1 MALGSGVLG
10 NVRSKIRE
18 KITGE
23 VRYQRPLSLDPWS
36 TGAGTNWRSGTV
48 WISMKPKKIIDQFSK
63 GAGRISTIDLN
74 TEFLFLAPLN
84 LNENI
89 VHHWEAYESVAS
101 RLAQKARSA
110 VKLAQEGSALYKAA
124 TEEYK
129 SGKVKQLFNKS
140 GGSEG
145 LSVESVATKVYNK
158 APDHT
163 IPKFKI
169 DTPLYYANSD
179 RRQLVLEF
187 VLFNEVAANPL
198 KPEEILMNPIK
209 EMMRYSCPEIKQG
222 IQIDFPYMWEVKTVP
237 NDFINYPTCAL
248 IAVQPTWNS
257 PYIDHLP
264 SSVNLQL
271 TFQDLSPLY
280 ASTIEKGSII
290 NVISNQQ
297 KTGTPANLNSKSAN
311 ALRLAGKTA
320 ALTKRSP
327 KINRINRYTPNF

>member
-1 MALGSGVLG
+1 MLGSGVLG

-36 TGAGTNWRSGTV
+36 TGAGTNWRTGTV
-48 WISMKPKKIIDQFSK
+48 WISMKPKKIESQTSK
-63 GAGRISTIDLN
+63 GAGTFKTVNLN

-101 RLAQKARSA
+101 RLAQKARTA
-110 VKLAQEGSALYKAA
+110 VKLGYEGGALWEAAKNTYK
-124 TEEYK
+124 E
-129 SGKVKQLFNKS
+129 GKVKQMFENAAT
-140 GGSEG
+140 SEG
-145 LSVESVATKVYNK
+145 RAIESVAADVYK
-158 APDHT
+158 TAPDST
-163 IPKFKI
+163 IPRIKV
-169 DTPLYYANSD
+169 DTPLYYTNSD
-179 RRQLVLEF
+179 RRQIVLEF

-198 KPEEILMNPIK
+198 KPEEILINPIK
-209 EMMRYSCPEIKQG
+209 EMMRYSCPEIKSG
-222 IQIDFPYMWEVKTVP
+222 IEINFPYMWEVKTVP
-237 NDFINYPTCAL
+237 NDFINYPTCVL
-248 IAVQPTWNS
+248 IGVQPTWNS

-290 NVISNQQ
+290 NVINNSQ
-297 KTGTPANLNSKSAN
+297 KTGTSAAMNAKAAN

-320 ALTKRSP
+320 ALTKRKPS
-327 KINRINRYTPNF
+327 INRINRYTPNF

>member
-1 MALGSGVLG
+1 MLGSGVLG
-10 NVRSKIRE
+10 NIRSKIRE
-18 KITGE
+18 KATGE

-36 TGAGTNWRSGTV
+36 TGAGTNWRSGSV
-48 WISMKPKKIIDQFSK
+48 WISMKPKKILDQYSK
-63 GAGRISTIDLN
+63 GAGTYKTIDMN

-110 VKLAQEGSALYKAA
+110 VKLGHEGSALWKTV
-124 TEEYK
+124 TEQFQE
-129 SGKVKQLFNKS
+129 GKIKQLFSKS
-140 GGSEG
+140 GQGEG
-145 LSVESVATKVYNK
+145 QAIETYATKAYNL
-158 APDHT
+158 APDSK
-163 IPKFKI
+163 IPKIKI
-169 DTPLYYANSD
+169 DTPLYYTNSD

-198 KPEEILMNPIK
+198 KPEEILINPIK
-209 EMMRYSCPEIKQG
+209 EMMRYSCPELKTN
-222 IQIDFPYMWEVKTVP
+222 IQIDFPYMWEVKTIP

-248 IAVQPTWNS
+248 IGVQPTWNS

-280 ASTIEKGSII
+280 SSTIEKGSVI

-297 KTGTPANLNSKSAN
+297 KTGSPSNLNSRAAN